1 MKKLN
6 RVFAVVLVF
15 SISSC
20 QKRTLCKTKTA
31 TGGTAFVRIYA
42 NNFDGPDDYQAAVD
56 TLKAQGYT
64 CDDSDLVSN

>member
-6 RVFAVVLVF
+6 RMFAVVLVF

-20 QKRTLCKTKTA
+20 QKRTLCKAKTT
-31 TGGTAFVRIYA
+31 TGSAFVRLYA
-42 NNFDGPDDYQAAVD
+42 NNYDGPDDYQAAID

-64 CDDSDLVSN
+64 CDDTDAFSN